1 MVDRIDAGEYA
12 FKLIEKNSMRIPT
25 ATYRVQFNRAFKFS
39 DAKAIVTYL
48 DDLAISDCYAS
59 PILKTPADSDNGYD
73 VCDHSQLNP
82 ALGSEDEFEAF
93 TSALSKRGLGLILD
107 IVPNHMGIGEACNT
121 WWMDVLENGPS
132 SSYASYFD
140 IDWHPVNPQLENKV
154 LLPILEDQYGNVLE
168 EGKLGLAYEDGA
180 FFIHYYDAKL
190 PVGPRTYS
198 SILGHRLDQLAETLG
213 KDNESLQELQSILT
227 AISYLPSGTE
237 LEPEKL
243 EERKREKEIIKRR
256 IATLLQADLQVRSAI
271 DTALREFNGKVGEPQ
286 SFDLL
291 DRLIEAQP
299 YRLAFWRVAG
309 EEINYRRFFDIDK
322 LAAIRVE
329 LPEVFQATHQLI
341 FRFLA
346 EGKATGL
353 RVDHPDGLW
362 DPAAYFRQLQ
372 QSYGRQRVQPLC
384 DTSLDSNPMPAAQ
397 WPLYVV
403 AEKILA
409 KGESLPEDWAVHG
422 TTGYDFLNQVNGI
435 FVERANREAIDKIYR
450 DFVGKETNFPNLINS
465 TKKMTMLISLASEI
479 NSLGHQLDRIS
490 ERNRHYRDF
499 TLNSLT
505 FAIREVIA
513 CLSVYRTYNDAS
525 TGRVAERDQKYIAA
539 AVEEAKKRNPRTA
552 RALFDFI
559 QETLLLSNLQHFHIV
574 DRRQV
579 IDFVME
585 LQQLTGPVMAKA
597 VEDTAF
603 YVYNRLT
610 SLNEVGGDPE
620 QFGLPLESFH
630 RQNVTR
636 QRHWP
641 HSMLTT
647 STHDTKRSE
656 DVRARINVL
665 SEIPTEWNRALTRWS
680 RLNADKKSA
689 VDGEPAPDCN
699 DEYLLYQ
706 TLVGA
711 WPAESC
717 TAEEFADFRERIGAY
732 MQKAIKEA
740 KVHTSWV
747 NPNEAYDHAVSK
759 FVKEVLVANPE
770 NNFSSDFVQF
780 HRRVAYP
787 GMLNSLAQT
796 ILKIASPGVPDFYQG
811 TELWD
816 FSLVDPDNRRPVD
829 FSERIKLLEDLKQ
842 REKANRSSL
851 ILDLLTRW
859 VDGKIKLYVTYKG
872 LSFRRSHRS
881 LFEEGNYIP
890 IHAFGETREHI
901 CSFARQKDQ
910 AWALVA
916 VPRLVTKLLRGERP
930 PLGEETWG
938 ASALEVPED
947 APESWLN
954 ILTGERLKV
963 IRSDQRKLL
972 PLASALQSFP
982 LALLAPSE

>member
-1 MVDRIDAGEYA
+1 
-12 FKLIEKNSMRIPT
+12 MRIPT
-25 ATYRVQFNRAFKFS
+25 ATYRVQFNRSFKFS
-39 DAKAIVTYL
+39 DAKAIVPYL
-48 DDLAISDCYAS
+48 DDLGISDCYAS
-59 PILKTPADSDNGYD
+59 PVLKIPADSDNGYD

-82 ALGSEDEFEAF
+82 VLGSEDEFETF
-93 TSALSKRGLGLILD
+93 TSILSEHGLGLILD
-107 IVPNHMGIGEACNT
+107 IVPNHMGIGAACNA

-168 EGKLGLAYEDGA
+168 EGKLRLAYEDGA
-180 FFIHYYDAKL
+180 FFIHYYDTKL

-198 SILGHRLDQLAETLG
+198 SILGHRLDELAETLG

-227 AISYLPSGTE
+227 AISYLPLGTE
-237 LEPEKL
+237 ADPEKL

-256 IATLLQADLQVRSAI
+256 IASLLQGSAQVRGAI
-271 DTALREFNGKVGEPQ
+271 DTALREFNGTVGDPQ

-291 DRLIEAQP
+291 DRLIEVQP

-309 EEINYRRFFDIDK
+309 EEINYRRFFDIDE

-341 FRFLA
+341 LRFLA

-372 QSYGRQRVQPLC
+372 QSYASQRTRAIHDATL
-384 DTSLDSNPMPAAQ
+384 NPNRTQAPP
-397 WPLYVV
+397 WPLYVA
-403 AEKILA
+403 AEKILS
-409 KGESLPEDWAVHG
+409 KGESLPEDWAVYG
-422 TTGYDFLNQVNGI
+422 TTGYDFLNNVNGI
-435 FVERANREAIDKIYR
+435 FVEPANRDAVDKIYR
-450 DFVGKETNFPNLINS
+450 DFIGRKIDFLNLINS
-465 TKKMTMLISLASEI
+465 TKKMIMLISLASEI
-479 NSLGHQLDRIS
+479 NSLSHQLDRIS

-513 CLSVYRTYNDAS
+513 CLSVYRTYNNAT
-525 TGRVAERDQKYIAA
+525 TGAVSERDQKYIAA

-559 QETLLLSNLQHFHIV
+559 QDTLLLRNLNHFRAE

-603 YVYNRLT
+603 YAYNRLI

-620 QFGLPLESFH
+620 QFGLSLEAFH
-630 RQNVTR
+630 RQNADR

-665 SEIPTEWNRALTRWS
+665 SEIPPEWGTALERWS
-680 RLNADKKSA
+680 RINADKKSG
-689 VDGEPAPDCN
+689 VDGELAPDRN
-699 DEYLLYQ
+699 DEYLFYQ
-706 TLVGA
+706 TLIGA

-717 TAEEFADFRERIGAY
+717 TAKEFADFRERMAAY
-732 MQKAIKEA
+732 VQKAIKEA

-759 FVKEVLVANPE
+759 FVKEVLVADPKNS
-770 NNFSSDFVQF
+770 FLSDFMCF
-780 HRRVAYP
+780 HRRVAYA
-787 GMLNSLAQT
+787 GMLNSVAQT
-796 ILKIASPGVPDFYQG
+796 LLKIASPGAPDFYQG

-829 FSERIKLLEDLKQ
+829 FGKRMKLLEELKR
-842 REKANRSSL
+842 REKEDRPSL
-851 ILDLLTRW
+851 IQNLLTQW

-872 LSFRRSHRS
+872 LGFRRSHRS
-881 LFEEGNYIP
+881 LFEAGNYIP
-890 IHAFGETREHI
+890 IDAFDGTRDHI
-901 CSFARQKDQ
+901 CAFVRRKGK

-916 VPRLVTKLLRGERP
+916 VPRLITKLLRGERP

-938 ASALEVPED
+938 SSALVLPED
-947 APESWLN
+947 APECWLN
-954 ILTGERLKV
+954 ILTGEELKV
-963 IRSDQRKLL
+963 IPSEQRKLL
-972 PLASALQSFP
+972 PLASVLQSFP
-982 LALLAPSE
+982 LALLTPSKSETSDP

>member
-1 MVDRIDAGEYA
+1 
-12 FKLIEKNSMRIPT
+12 MRIPM

-39 DAKAIVTYL
+39 DAKAIVAYL
-48 DDLAISDCYAS
+48 QDLGISDCYAS
-59 PILKTPADSDNGYD
+59 PVLKTPADSDNGYD

-82 ALGSEDEFEAF
+82 VLGGEDDFEAF
-93 TSALSKRGLGLILD
+93 TSALSKHGLGLILD
-107 IVPNHMGIGEACNT
+107 IVPNHMGIGEACNA

-168 EGKLGLAYEDGA
+168 EGKLRLAYEDGA
-180 FFIHYYDAKL
+180 LFIHYYETKL

-198 SILGHRLDQLAETLG
+198 SILGHRLDQLTETLG

-227 AISYLPSGTE
+227 AISYLPPGTE
-237 LEPEKL
+237 VDPEKL

-256 IATLLQADLQVRSAI
+256 IASLLQTDPQVRGAI
-271 DTALREFNGKVGEPQ
+271 DTALREFNGTVGESQ

-329 LPEVFQATHQLI
+329 LPEVFQAIHQLI

-362 DPAAYFRQLQ
+362 EPAAYFRQLQ
-372 QSYGRQRVQPLC
+372 QSYATQKIPPLH
-384 DTSLDSNPMPAAQ
+384 DTLANSNRTSAPL

-403 AEKILA
+403 AEKILS
-409 KGESLPEDWAVHG
+409 KGESLPEDWAVYG

-435 FVERANREAIDKIYR
+435 FIEHANREAVDKIYR
-450 DFVGKETNFPNLINS
+450 DFIGKEINFRNLINS

-479 NSLGHQLDRIS
+479 NSLSHQLDRIS

-505 FAIREVIA
+505 FAIREVVA

-525 TGRVAERDQKYIAA
+525 TGTVAERDQKYIEA
-539 AVEEAKKRNPRTA
+539 AVEEAKRRNPRTA
-552 RALFDFI
+552 RALFDFVK
-559 QETLLLSNLQHFHIV
+559 ETMLLRNLEHFRV
-574 DRRQV
+574 EDRRQV
-579 IDFVME
+579 IDFVMK

-620 QFGLPLESFH
+620 QFGLPLGSFH
-630 RQNVTR
+630 RQNLTR
-636 QRHWP
+636 QRDWP

-665 SEIPTEWNRALTRWS
+665 SEIPVEWEAAVRRWS
-680 RLNADKKSA
+680 MLNANKKSE
-689 VDGEPAPDCN
+689 VDAELAPDCN
-699 DEYLLYQ
+699 DEYLFYQ

-711 WPAESC
+711 CPAESY
-717 TAEEFADFRERIGAY
+717 TPEEFADFRERIGAY
-732 MQKAIKEA
+732 MEKAIKEA

-759 FVKEVLVANPE
+759 FVKEVLVADPE
-770 NNFSSDFVQF
+770 NSFLSDFMQF
-780 HRRVAYP
+780 HQRVAYP
-787 GMLNSLAQT
+787 GMLNSLSQT
-796 ILKIASPGVPDFYQG
+796 ILKITSPGVPDFYQG

-829 FSERIKLLEDLKQ
+829 FSKRIEFLEELKQ
-842 REKANRSSL
+842 REKENRSAL
-851 ILDLLTRW
+851 IQDLLAHW

-890 IHAFGETREHI
+890 IEAFGGTRDHI
-901 CSFARQKDQ
+901 CAFARQKGQ
-910 AWALVA
+910 AWALMA
-916 VPRLVTKLLRGERP
+916 VPRLITKLLRGERP

-938 ASALEVPED
+938 SSALVLPED
-947 APESWLN
+947 IPESWLN
-954 ILTGERLKV
+954 ILTGEELKV
-963 IRSDQRKLL
+963 IVSGQRKLL
-972 PLASALQSFP
+972 PLASVLQSFP
-982 LALLAPSE
+982 LALLTPSKSETSAVR

>member
-1 MVDRIDAGEYA
+1 
-12 FKLIEKNSMRIPT
+12 MRIPT
-25 ATYRVQFNRAFKFS
+25 ATYRVQFNRAFKFC
-39 DAKAIVTYL
+39 DAKAIVAYL
-48 DDLAISDCYAS
+48 HDLGISDCYAS
-59 PILKTPADSDNGYD
+59 PVLKTPADSDNGYD

-82 ALGSEDEFEAF
+82 VLGSEDDFEAF
-93 TSALSKRGLGLILD
+93 TSALSKHGLGLILD
-107 IVPNHMGIGEACNT
+107 IVPNHMGIGEACNV

-168 EGKLGLAYEDGA
+168 EGKLRLAYEDGA
-180 FFIHYYDAKL
+180 FFIHYYDSKL
-190 PVGPRTYS
+190 PLGPRTYS
-198 SILGHRLDQLAETLG
+198 SILGHRLDQLTETLG
-213 KDNESLQELQSILT
+213 KDHESLQELQSILT
-227 AISYLPSGTE
+227 AISYLPPGTE
-237 LEPEKL
+237 VDPEKL

-256 IATLLQADLQVRSAI
+256 IASLLQADPQVRGAI
-271 DTALREFNGKVGEPQ
+271 DMALREFNGTVGEPQ

-372 QSYGRQRVQPLC
+372 QSYTTQRIPPLH
-384 DTSLDSNPMPAAQ
+384 DTLANSNRTPTPP
-397 WPLYVV
+397 WPLYVI
-403 AEKILA
+403 AEKILS
-409 KGESLPEDWAVHG
+409 KGESLPEDWAVYG

-435 FVERANREAIDKIYR
+435 FVAHANREAVDKIYR
-450 DFVGKETNFPNLINS
+450 DFIGKETNFRNLINS

-479 NSLGHQLDRIS
+479 NSLSHQLDRIS

-505 FAIREVIA
+505 FAIREVVA

-525 TGRVAERDQKYIAA
+525 TGTVAERDQKYIKA
-539 AVEEAKKRNPRTA
+539 AVEEAKRRNPRTA

-559 QETLLLSNLQHFHIV
+559 QETLLLSNLQHFHV
-574 DRRQV
+574 EDRRQV

-630 RQNVTR
+630 RQNVNR
-636 QRHWP
+636 QRDWP
-641 HSMLTT
+641 HSIIAT

-665 SEIPTEWNRALTRWS
+665 SEIPTEWDTALTRWS

-689 VDGEPAPDCN
+689 VDAELAPDRN
-699 DEYLLYQ
+699 DEYLFYQ

-711 WPAESC
+711 YPVESC
-717 TAEEFADFRERIGAY
+717 TSEEFADFRERIGAY
-732 MQKAIKEA
+732 MEKAIKEA

-747 NPNEAYDHAVSK
+747 NPNEAYDHAVIK
-759 FVKEVLVANPE
+759 FVKDVLVADPE
-770 NNFSSDFVQF
+770 NSFLSDFKQF

-787 GMLNSLAQT
+787 GMLSSLSQT
-796 ILKIASPGVPDFYQG
+796 LLKIASPGVPDFYQG

-816 FSLVDPDNRRPVD
+816 HSLVDPDNRRPVD
-829 FSERIKLLEDLKQ
+829 FSKRIKLLEELKQ
-842 REKANRSSL
+842 REKENRPAF
-851 ILDLLTRW
+851 IQDLLSRW

-872 LSFRRSHRS
+872 LSFRRSQRS
-881 LFEEGNYIP
+881 LFEGGNYLP
-890 IHAFGETREHI
+890 IDVSDGVREHV
-901 CSFARQKDQ
+901 CAFVRQKGK
-910 AWALVA
+910 AWTLVA
-916 VPRLVTKLLRGERP
+916 VPRLITQLLKPERP

-938 ASALEVPED
+938 SSGLVLPED
-947 APESWLN
+947 APECWLN
-954 ILTGERLKV
+954 IFTAEELKV
-963 IRSDQRKLL
+963 IPSEGRRLL
-972 PLASALQSFP
+972 RLASTFQSFP
-982 LALLAPSE
+982 LALLTPLKSETSDLR

>member
-1 MVDRIDAGEYA
+1 
-12 FKLIEKNSMRIPT
+12 MRIPT
-25 ATYRVQFNRAFKFS
+25 ATYRLQFNRAFKFC
-39 DAKAIVTYL
+39 DAKTIVRYL
-48 DDLAISDCYAS
+48 HDLGISDCYAS
-59 PILKTPADSDNGYD
+59 PVFKTPADSDNGYD

-82 ALGSEDEFEAF
+82 VLGSEDDFEGF
-93 TSALSKRGLGLILD
+93 TSTLGKHGLGLILD
-107 IVPNHMGIGEACNT
+107 IVPNHMGIGEACNA

-168 EGKLGLAYEDGA
+168 EGKLRLAYEDGA
-180 FFIHYYDAKL
+180 FFIYYYETKL

-198 SILGHRLDQLAETLG
+198 SILGHRLDQLTETLG

-227 AISYLPSGTE
+227 AISYLPLGTE
-237 LEPEKL
+237 GDPEKL

-256 IATLLQADLQVRSAI
+256 IAALLQVGPQVRDAI
-271 DTALREFNGKVGEPQ
+271 DMTLREFNGTVGEPQ
-286 SFDLL
+286 TFDLL

-329 LPEVFQATHQLI
+329 LPEVFDATHKLV

-346 EGKATGL
+346 EGKVTGL

-372 QSYGRQRVQPLC
+372 KVYAMQRSQPVHETALN
-384 DTSLDSNPMPAAQ
+384 SNSTPARP

-403 AEKILA
+403 AEKILS
-409 KGESLPEDWAVHG
+409 KGESLPEDWAVYG
-422 TTGYDFLNQVNGI
+422 TTGYDFLNQVNGLLI
-435 FVERANREAIDKIYR
+435 EHGNREAVDKIYR
-450 DFVGKETNFPNLINS
+450 DFIGREINFRNLINS
-465 TKKMTMLISLASEI
+465 TKKMTMLVSLASEI
-479 NSLGHQLDRIS
+479 NSLSHQLDRIS

-505 FAIREVIA
+505 FAIREVVA

-525 TGRVAERDQKYIAA
+525 TGMVAERDQKYIVA
-539 AVEEAKKRNPRTA
+539 AVEEAKRRNPRTA
-552 RALFDFI
+552 RSLFDFI
-559 QETLLLSNLQHFHIV
+559 QETLLLRNLQHFRV
-574 DRRQV
+574 EDRPQV

-610 SLNEVGGDPE
+610 SLNEVGSDPE
-620 QFGLPLESFH
+620 QFGLPLGSFH
-630 RQNVTR
+630 QQNVNR

-641 HSMLTT
+641 HSMLAT

-665 SEIPTEWNRALTRWS
+665 SEIPAEWDAAVARWS
-680 RLNADKKSA
+680 ELNADKKSG
-689 VDGEPAPDCN
+689 VDGEPAPDRN

-706 TLVGA
+706 TLIGA
-711 WPAESC
+711 WPGESL
-717 TAEEFADFRERIGAY
+717 TAEEFVDFRERMDAY
-732 MQKAIKEA
+732 MLKAIREA

-747 NPNEAYDHAVSK
+747 NPNEAYNQAVSK
-759 FVKEVLVANPE
+759 FVKEILVASPE
-770 NNFSSDFVQF
+770 NRFLSDFIQF

-787 GMLNSLAQT
+787 GMLNSLSQT

-829 FSERIKLLEDLKQ
+829 FNKRIRLLEELKQ
-842 REKANRSSL
+842 REQESRPAL
-851 ILDLLTRW
+851 IDDLLTSW
-859 VDGKIKLYVTYKG
+859 GDGKIKLYVTYKG
-872 LSFRRSHRS
+872 LGLRRSQRS
-881 LFEEGNYIP
+881 LFDEGDYIP
-890 IHAFGETREHI
+890 IDLDGTDHI
-901 CSFARQKDQ
+901 CAFARQKGR
-910 AWALVA
+910 ALALVA
-916 VPRLVTKLLRGERP
+916 VPRLITKLLRGERP
-930 PLGEETWG
+930 PLGEATWG
-938 ASALEVPED
+938 ASALVLPED
-947 APESWLN
+947 APDSWLN
-954 ILTGERLKV
+954 IFTGEELKV
-963 IRSDQRKLL
+963 IFAEQRKLM
-972 PLASALQSFP
+972 PLASALQTFP
-982 LALLAPSE
+982 LALLTPLNFRNAG

>member
-1 MVDRIDAGEYA
+1 
-12 FKLIEKNSMRIPT
+12 MRIPR

-39 DAKAIVTYL
+39 DAKAIVAYL
-48 DDLAISDCYAS
+48 QELGISDCYAS
-59 PILKTPADSDNGYD
+59 PVLKTPADSDNGYD

-82 ALGSEDEFEAF
+82 MLGIEDDFEAF
-93 TSALSKRGLGLILD
+93 TSALSKHGLGLILD
-107 IVPNHMGIGEACNT
+107 IVPNHMGIGEACNA

-168 EGKLGLAYEDGA
+168 EGKLRLAYEDGA
-180 FFIHYYDAKL
+180 FFIHYYDTKL

-198 SILGHRLDQLAETLG
+198 SILGHRLDQLTETLG
-213 KDNESLQELQSILT
+213 KENEWLQELQSILT
-227 AISYLPSGTE
+227 AISYLPPGTE
-237 LEPEKL
+237 VDPEKL
-243 EERKREKEIIKRR
+243 EELKREKEIIKRR
-256 IATLLQADLQVRSAI
+256 IASLLQADPRVRDAI
-271 DTALREFNGKVGEPQ
+271 DMALREFNGTVGEPQ

-291 DRLIEAQP
+291 DGLIEAQP

-372 QSYGRQRVQPLC
+372 QSYTTQRIKPLP
-384 DTSLDSNPMPAAQ
+384 DISPNSNRTSALQ

-403 AEKILA
+403 AEKILS
-409 KGESLPEDWAVHG
+409 KGESLPEDWAVYG

-435 FVERANREAIDKIYR
+435 FVDLANREAISKIYR
-450 DFVGKETNFPNLINS
+450 DFIGKETNFRNLINS

-479 NSLGHQLDRIS
+479 NSLSYQLDRIS

-525 TGRVAERDQKYIAA
+525 TGMVAERDEKYIKA
-539 AVEEAKKRNPRTA
+539 AVEEAKRRNPRTA

-559 QETLLLSNLQHFHIV
+559 QETLLLRNLPHFRV
-574 DRRQV
+574 EDRRQV

-585 LQQLTGPVMAKA
+585 LQQLSGPVMAKA

-620 QFGLPLESFH
+620 QFGLTVESFH
-630 RQNVTR
+630 RQNVNR
-636 QRHWP
+636 QRDWP

-656 DVRARINVL
+656 DVRVRINVL
-665 SEIPTEWNRALTRWS
+665 SEIPVEWDEAVRRWS
-680 RLNADKKSA
+680 GLNAEKKSE
-689 VDGEPAPDCN
+689 VDAELAPDCN
-699 DEYLLYQ
+699 DEYLFYQ
-706 TLVGA
+706 TLVGT

-717 TAEEFADFRERIGAY
+717 TPEEFADFRERMGAY

-759 FVKEVLVANPE
+759 FVKEVLVADPE
-770 NNFSSDFVQF
+770 NRFLSDFMQF

-787 GMLNSLAQT
+787 GMLNSLAQAL
-796 ILKIASPGVPDFYQG
+796 LKIASPGVPDFYQG
-811 TELWD
+811 TEFWD

-829 FSERIKLLEDLKQ
+829 FGKRIKLLEELKQ
-842 REKANRSSL
+842 REKENRPAL
-851 ILDLLTRW
+851 IQELLSRW
-859 VDGKIKLYVTYKG
+859 VDGKIKLYTTHKG
-872 LSFRRSHRS
+872 LSFRRSHKS

-890 IHAFGETREHI
+890 IDAFGGAKDHV
-901 CSFARQKDQ
+901 CAFARRTGQ
-910 AWALVA
+910 AWVLVVA
-916 VPRLVTKLLRGERP
+916 PRLITKLLRGEKP
-930 PLGEETWG
+930 PLGQETWG
-938 ASALEVPED
+938 SSALVLPED
-947 APESWLN
+947 TPQSWLN
-954 ILTGERLKV
+954 IFTGEELKV
-963 IRSDQRKLL
+963 TLSEQRKLL

-982 LALLAPSE
+982 LALLTPSKSETSAVR

>member
-1 MVDRIDAGEYA
+1 
-12 FKLIEKNSMRIPT
+12 MRIPT
-25 ATYRVQFNRAFKFS
+25 ATYRVQFNRSFKFS
-39 DAKAIVTYL
+39 DAKAIVPYL
-48 DDLAISDCYAS
+48 DDLGISDCYAS
-59 PILKTPADSDNGYD
+59 PVLKIPADSDNGYD

-82 ALGSEDEFEAF
+82 VLGSEDEFETF
-93 TSALSKRGLGLILD
+93 TSILSEHGLGLILD
-107 IVPNHMGIGEACNT
+107 IVPNHMGIGAACNA

-168 EGKLGLAYEDGA
+168 EGKLRLAYEDGA
-180 FFIHYYDAKL
+180 FFIHYYDTKL

-198 SILGHRLDQLAETLG
+198 SILGHRLDELAETLG

-227 AISYLPSGTE
+227 AISYLPLGTE
-237 LEPEKL
+237 ADPEKL

-256 IATLLQADLQVRSAI
+256 IASLLQGSAQVRGAI
-271 DTALREFNGKVGEPQ
+271 DTALREFNGTVGDPQ

-291 DRLIEAQP
+291 DRLIEVQP

-309 EEINYRRFFDIDK
+309 EEINYRRFFDIDE

-341 FRFLA
+341 LRFLA

-372 QSYGRQRVQPLC
+372 QSYASQRTRAIHDATL
-384 DTSLDSNPMPAAQ
+384 NPNRTQAPP
-397 WPLYVV
+397 WPLYVA
-403 AEKILA
+403 AEKILS
-409 KGESLPEDWAVHG
+409 KGESLPEDWAVYG
-422 TTGYDFLNQVNGI
+422 TTGYDFLNNVNGI
-435 FVERANREAIDKIYR
+435 FVEPANRDAVDKIYR
-450 DFVGKETNFPNLINS
+450 DFIGRKIDFLNLINS
-465 TKKMTMLISLASEI
+465 TKKMIMLISLASEI
-479 NSLGHQLDRIS
+479 NSLSHQLDRIS

-513 CLSVYRTYNDAS
+513 CLSVYRTYNNAT
-525 TGRVAERDQKYIAA
+525 TGAVSERDQKYIAA

-559 QETLLLSNLQHFHIV
+559 QDTLLLRNLNHFRAE

-603 YVYNRLT
+603 YAYNRLI

-620 QFGLPLESFH
+620 QFGLSLEAFH
-630 RQNVTR
+630 RQNADR

-665 SEIPTEWNRALTRWS
+665 SEIPPEWGTALERWS
-680 RLNADKKSA
+680 RINADKKSG
-689 VDGEPAPDCN
+689 VDGELAPDRN
-699 DEYLLYQ
+699 DEYLFYQ
-706 TLVGA
+706 TLIGA

-717 TAEEFADFRERIGAY
+717 SAKEFADFRERMAAY
-732 MQKAIKEA
+732 VQKAIKEA

-759 FVKEVLVANPE
+759 FVKEVLVADPKNS
-770 NNFSSDFVQF
+770 FLSDFMYF
-780 HRRVAYP
+780 HRRVAYA

-796 ILKIASPGVPDFYQG
+796 LLKIASPGAPDFYQG

-829 FSERIKLLEDLKQ
+829 FGKRMKLLEELKR
-842 REKANRSSL
+842 REKEDRPSL
-851 ILDLLTRW
+851 IQNLLTQW
-859 VDGKIKLYVTYKG
+859 VDGKLKLYVTYKG
-872 LSFRRSHRS
+872 LGFRRSHRS
-881 LFEEGNYIP
+881 LFEAGNYIP
-890 IHAFGETREHI
+890 IDAFDGTKDHI
-901 CSFARQKDQ
+901 CAFVRRKGK

-916 VPRLVTKLLRGERP
+916 VPRLITKLLRGERP

-938 ASALEVPED
+938 SSALVLPED
-947 APESWLN
+947 APECWLN
-954 ILTGERLKV
+954 ILTGEELKV
-963 IRSDQRKLL
+963 IPSEQRKLL
-972 PLASALQSFP
+972 PLASVLQSFP
-982 LALLAPSE
+982 LALLTPSKSETSDPSK

>member
-1 MVDRIDAGEYA
+1 
-12 FKLIEKNSMRIPT
+12 MRIPT
-25 ATYRVQFNRAFKFS
+25 ATYRVQFNRAFKFC
-39 DAKAIVTYL
+39 DAKAIVAYL
-48 DDLAISDCYAS
+48 DNLGISDCYAS
-59 PILKTPADSDNGYD
+59 PVLKTPADSDNGYD

-82 ALGSEDEFEAF
+82 VLGNEDEFEAF
-93 TSALSKRGLGLILD
+93 TSALNKHGLGLILD
-107 IVPNHMGIGEACNT
+107 IVPNHMGIGEACNA
-121 WWMDVLENGPS
+121 WWMDVLENGPG
-132 SSYASYFD
+132 SSYAYYFD

-180 FFIHYYDAKL
+180 FFIHYYDTKL

-237 LEPEKL
+237 LDPEKL

-256 IATLLQADLQVRSAI
+256 IATLLQADPEVRSTI

-291 DRLIEAQP
+291 DRLIETQP

-362 DPAAYFRQLQ
+362 DPGAYFRQLQ
-372 QSYGRQRVQPLC
+372 QSYAKQKIQPTH
-384 DTSLDSNPMPAAQ
+384 DTSLSSSPVSAPM

-409 KGESLPEDWAVHG
+409 KGESLPEDWAVYG

-435 FVERANREAIDKIYR
+435 FVERANREAVDKIYR
-450 DFVGKETNFPNLINS
+450 DFVGKETNFRNLINS

-479 NSLGHQLDRIS
+479 NSLSHELDRIS

-525 TGRVAERDQKYIAA
+525 TGTVAERDQKYIEA

-559 QETLLLSNLQHFHIV
+559 QETLLLKNLQHFRV
-574 DRRQV
+574 EDRRQV

-620 QFGLPLESFH
+620 QFGLALESFH

-636 QRHWP
+636 QQHWP

-665 SEIPTEWNRALTRWS
+665 SEIPAEWDSALTRWS
-680 RLNADKKSA
+680 RLNADKKSP
-689 VDGEPAPDCN
+689 VNGELAPDCN
-699 DEYLLYQ
+699 DEYLFYQ

-711 WPAESC
+711 CPAESC
-717 TAEEFADFRERIGAY
+717 TTEAFADFRKRISAY
-732 MQKAIKEA
+732 MEKAIKEA
-740 KVHTSWV
+740 KVHTSWI

-759 FVKEVLVANPE
+759 FVKEVLVADPANR
-770 NNFSSDFVQF
+770 FLSDLMQF
-780 HRRVAYP
+780 HRRVAYA
-787 GMLNSLAQT
+787 GMLNSLSQT
-796 ILKIASPGVPDFYQG
+796 MLKIASPGVPDFYQG

-829 FSERIKLLEDLKQ
+829 FSKRIKLFEELKQ
-842 REKANRSSL
+842 GERENRSAL
-851 ILDLLTRW
+851 LQNLLTHW

-872 LSFRRSHRS
+872 LSFRLSRRS
-881 LFEEGNYIP
+881 LFEAGNYLP
-890 IHAFGETREHI
+890 IEVFGGTGDHI
-901 CSFARQKDQ
+901 CAFARQKDND
-910 AWALVA
+910 WALLA
-916 VPRLVTKLLRGERP
+916 VPRLITKLLKGERP
-930 PLGEETWG
+930 PLAEETWG
-938 ASALEVPED
+938 SSALVMPD
-947 APESWLN
+947 GAPESWLN
-954 ILTGERLKV
+954 ILTGERLKLML
-963 IRSDQRKLL
+963 SEQRRLL

-982 LALLAPSE
+982 LALLTPL

>member
-1 MVDRIDAGEYA
+1 
-12 FKLIEKNSMRIPT
+12 MRIPT
-25 ATYRVQFNRAFKFS
+25 ATYRVQFNRSFKFS
-39 DAKAIVTYL
+39 DAKAIVPYL
-48 DDLAISDCYAS
+48 HDLGISDCYAS
-59 PILKTPADSDNGYD
+59 PVLKIPADSDNGYD

-82 ALGSEDEFEAF
+82 VLGSEDEFETF
-93 TSALSKRGLGLILD
+93 TSILSEHGLGLILD
-107 IVPNHMGIGEACNT
+107 IVPNHMGIGAACNA

-168 EGKLGLAYEDGA
+168 EGKLRLAYEDGA
-180 FFIHYYDAKL
+180 FFIHYYDTKL

-198 SILGHRLDQLAETLG
+198 SILGHRLDELAETLG

-227 AISYLPSGTE
+227 AISYLPLGTE
-237 LEPEKL
+237 ADPEKL

-256 IATLLQADLQVRSAI
+256 IASLLQGSAQVRGAI
-271 DTALREFNGKVGEPQ
+271 DTALREFNGTVGDPQ

-291 DRLIEAQP
+291 DRLIEVQP

-309 EEINYRRFFDIDK
+309 EEINYRRFFDIDE

-341 FRFLA
+341 LRFLA

-372 QSYGRQRVQPLC
+372 QSYASQRTRAIHDATL
-384 DTSLDSNPMPAAQ
+384 NPNRTQAPP
-397 WPLYVV
+397 WPLYVA
-403 AEKILA
+403 AEKILS
-409 KGESLPEDWAVHG
+409 KGESLPEDWAVYG
-422 TTGYDFLNQVNGI
+422 TTGYDFLNNVNGI
-435 FVERANREAIDKIYR
+435 FVEPANRDAVDKIYR
-450 DFVGKETNFPNLINS
+450 DFIGRKIDFLNLINS
-465 TKKMTMLISLASEI
+465 TKKMIMLISLASEI
-479 NSLGHQLDRIS
+479 NSLSHQLDRIS

-513 CLSVYRTYNDAS
+513 CLSVYRTYNNAT
-525 TGRVAERDQKYIAA
+525 TGAVSERDQKYIAA

-559 QETLLLSNLQHFHIV
+559 QDTLLLRNLNHFRAE

-603 YVYNRLT
+603 YAYNRLI

-620 QFGLPLESFH
+620 QFGLSLEAFH
-630 RQNVTR
+630 RQNADR

-665 SEIPTEWNRALTRWS
+665 SEIPPEWGTALERWS
-680 RLNADKKSA
+680 RINADKKSG
-689 VDGEPAPDCN
+689 VDGELAPDRN
-699 DEYLLYQ
+699 DEYLFYQ
-706 TLVGA
+706 TLIGA

-717 TAEEFADFRERIGAY
+717 TAKEFADFRERMAAY
-732 MQKAIKEA
+732 VQKAIKEA

-759 FVKEVLVANPE
+759 FVKEVLVADPKNS
-770 NNFSSDFVQF
+770 FLSDFMYF
-780 HRRVAYP
+780 HRRVAYA

-796 ILKIASPGVPDFYQG
+796 LLKIASPGAPDFYQG

-829 FSERIKLLEDLKQ
+829 FGKRMKLLEELKQ
-842 REKANRSSL
+842 REKEDRPSL
-851 ILDLLTRW
+851 IQDLLTRW
-859 VDGKIKLYVTYKG
+859 VDGKMKLYVTYKG
-872 LSFRRSHRS
+872 LGFRRSHRS
-881 LFEEGNYIP
+881 LFEAGNYIP
-890 IHAFGETREHI
+890 IDAFDGTRDHI
-901 CSFARQKDQ
+901 CAFVRRKGK

-916 VPRLVTKLLRGERP
+916 VPRLITKLLRGERP

-938 ASALEVPED
+938 SSALVLPED
-947 APESWLN
+947 APECWLN
-954 ILTGERLKV
+954 ILTGEELKV
-963 IRSDQRKLL
+963 IPSEQRKLL
-972 PLASALQSFP
+972 PLASVLQSFP
-982 LALLAPSE
+982 LALLTPSKSETSDP

>member
-1 MVDRIDAGEYA
+1 
-12 FKLIEKNSMRIPT
+12 MRIPT
-25 ATYRVQFNRAFKFS
+25 ATYRLQFNRAFKFC
-39 DAKAIVTYL
+39 DAKATVSYL
-48 DDLAISDCYAS
+48 HDLGISDCYAS
-59 PILKTPADSDNGYD
+59 PVLKTPPDSDNGYD

-82 ALGSEDEFEAF
+82 VLGSEDDFEAF
-93 TSALSKRGLGLILD
+93 TSTLGKHGLGLILD
-107 IVPNHMGIGEACNT
+107 IVPNHMGIGEACNA

-168 EGKLGLAYEDGA
+168 EGKLQLAYEDGA
-180 FFIHYYDAKL
+180 FVIHYYDTKL
-190 PVGPRTYS
+190 PVGPHTYS
-198 SILGHRLDQLAETLG
+198 NILGHRLDQLAETLG

-227 AISYLPSGTE
+227 AISYLPLGTE
-237 LEPEKL
+237 VDPEKL

-256 IATLLQADLQVRSAI
+256 IAALLQAGPQVKDAI
-271 DTALREFNGKVGEPQ
+271 DMTLREFNGTVGEPQ
-286 SFDLL
+286 TFDLL

-329 LPEVFQATHQLI
+329 LPEVFEATHQLV
-341 FRFLA
+341 FRLLA
-346 EGKATGL
+346 EGKVTGL

-372 QSYGRQRVQPLC
+372 QVYARQRSQRLH
-384 DTSLDSNPMPAAQ
+384 DTSLNSNPTPARR

-403 AEKILA
+403 AEKILS
-409 KGESLPEDWAVHG
+409 KGESLPEDWAVYG
-422 TTGYDFLNQVNGI
+422 TTGYDFLNQVNGL
-435 FVERANREAIDKIYR
+435 FVGHGNREAVDKIYR
-450 DFVGKETNFPNLINS
+450 DFIGREINFRNLINS
-465 TKKMTMLISLASEI
+465 TKKMTMLVSLASEI
-479 NSLGHQLDRIS
+479 NSLSHQLDRIS

-505 FAIREVIA
+505 FAIREVVA

-525 TGRVAERDQKYIAA
+525 TGTVAERDQKYIVA
-539 AVEEAKKRNPRTA
+539 AVEEAKRRNPRTA
-552 RALFDFI
+552 RSLFDFI
-559 QETLLLSNLQHFHIV
+559 QETLLLRNLQHFRV
-574 DRRQV
+574 EDRPQV

-620 QFGLPLESFH
+620 QFGLPLGSFH
-630 RQNVTR
+630 QQNVNR

-641 HSMLTT
+641 HSMLAT

-665 SEIPTEWNRALTRWS
+665 SEIPAEWDTAVTRWS
-680 RLNADKKSA
+680 GLNADKKSG
-689 VDGEPAPDCN
+689 VDGEPAPDPN

-711 WPAESC
+711 WPAESDR
-717 TAEEFADFRERIGAY
+717 AEEFVDFRERIGAY
-732 MQKAIKEA
+732 MLKAIREA

-747 NPNEAYDHAVSK
+747 NPNEAYNQAVSK
-759 FVKEVLVANPE
+759 FVKEILVASPE
-770 NNFSSDFVQF
+770 NRFLSDFSQF

-787 GMLNSLAQT
+787 GMLNSLSQA

-829 FSERIKLLEDLKQ
+829 FDKRIKLLAELKQ
-842 REKANRSSL
+842 REQENRPAL
-851 ILDLLTRW
+851 IRDLLTCW
-859 VDGKIKLYVTYKG
+859 GDGKIKLYVTYKG
-872 LSFRRSHRS
+872 LSFRRSQSS
-881 LFEEGNYIP
+881 LFEEGDYIQ
-890 IHAFGETREHI
+890 IDADGTGDHI
-901 CSFARQKDQ
+901 CAFARQKGK

-916 VPRLVTKLLRGERP
+916 VPRLITKLLSGESP

-938 ASALEVPED
+938 SSALVLPED

-954 ILTGERLKV
+954 IFTGEELKV
-963 IRSDQRKLL
+963 ILSEQRKLL
-972 PLASALQSFP
+972 SLASALQSFP
-982 LALLAPSE
+982 LALLTPSNSATLNR

>member
-1 MVDRIDAGEYA
+1 
-12 FKLIEKNSMRIPT
+12 MRIPT
-25 ATYRVQFNRAFKFS
+25 ATYRIQFNRAFKFR
-39 DAKAIVTYL
+39 DAEAIVPYL
-48 DDLAISDCYAS
+48 HDLGISDCYAS
-59 PILKTPADSDNGYD
+59 PVLKTPADSDNGYD

-82 ALGSEDEFEAF
+82 VLGSEDDFEAF
-93 TSALSKRGLGLILD
+93 TSALSKHGLGLILD
-107 IVPNHMGIGEACNT
+107 IVPNHMGIGEACNA

-168 EGKLGLAYEDGA
+168 EGKLRLAYEDGA
-180 FFIHYYDAKL
+180 FFIHYYETKL

-198 SILGHRLDQLAETLG
+198 SILGHRLDQLTETLG

-227 AISYLPSGTE
+227 AISYLPPGTE
-237 LEPEKL
+237 VDPEKL

-256 IATLLQADLQVRSAI
+256 IASLLQADPQVRDTI
-271 DTALREFNGKVGEPQ
+271 DMVLREFNGTVGEPQ

-329 LPEVFQATHQLI
+329 LPEVFQAIHQLI

-372 QSYGRQRVQPLC
+372 QSYATQRIQPLH
-384 DTSLDSNPMPAAQ
+384 DTSLNSNRTPAPL

-403 AEKILA
+403 AEKILSR
-409 KGESLPEDWAVHG
+409 GESLPEDWAVSG

-435 FVERANREAIDKIYR
+435 FVEHANREAVDKIYR
-450 DFVGKETNFPNLINS
+450 DFIGKETNFRNLINS
-465 TKKMTMLISLASEI
+465 TKKMIMLVSLASEI

-525 TGRVAERDQKYIAA
+525 TGTVAERDQKYIEA
-539 AVEEAKKRNPRTA
+539 AVEEAKRRNPRTA

-559 QETLLLSNLQHFHIV
+559 KETLLLRNLQHFRV
-574 DRRQV
+574 EDRRQV

-630 RQNVTR
+630 RQNVNR

-665 SEIPTEWNRALTRWS
+665 SEIPAEWDAAVTRWS
-680 RLNADKKSA
+680 RLNADKKSG
-689 VDGEPAPDCN
+689 VDAELAPDCN
-699 DEYLLYQ
+699 DEYLFYQ

-711 WPAESC
+711 CPAESC
-717 TAEEFADFRERIGAY
+717 TSEEFADFRERIGAY
-732 MQKAIKEA
+732 MEKAIKEA

-759 FVKEVLVANPE
+759 FVKEVLVAGPE
-770 NNFSSDFVQF
+770 NRFLSDFIQF

-787 GMLNSLAQT
+787 GVLNSLSQT
-796 ILKIASPGVPDFYQG
+796 LLKIASPGVPDFYQG

-829 FSERIKLLEDLKQ
+829 FGKRIKLLEELKQ
-842 REKANRSSL
+842 REKENRPSL
-851 ILDLLTRW
+851 IQDLLTRW
-859 VDGKIKLYVTYKG
+859 VDGKLKLYVTYKG

-890 IHAFGETREHI
+890 IDALGGAKDHI
-901 CSFARQKDQ
+901 CAFARQTGN

-916 VPRLVTKLLRGERP
+916 VPRLITKLVTEERP

-938 ASALEVPED
+938 SSALVLPED
-947 APESWLN
+947 APDCWLN
-954 ILTGERLKV
+954 ILTGEELKV
-963 IRSDQRKLL
+963 ILSEQRKLL
-972 PLASALQSFP
+972 PLASVFQSFP
-982 LALLAPSE
+982 LALLTPSQSETAGLR

>member
-1 MVDRIDAGEYA
+1 
-12 FKLIEKNSMRIPT
+12 MRIPT

-39 DAKAIVTYL
+39 DAKAIVDYL
-48 DDLAISDCYAS
+48 DDLGISDCYAS
-59 PILKTPADSDNGYD
+59 PVLKTPAASDNGYD

-93 TSALSKRGLGLILD
+93 TSALSKHGLGLILD
-107 IVPNHMGIGEACNT
+107 IVPNHMGIGEACNA

-140 IDWHPVNPQLENKV
+140 IDWRPVNPQLENKV

-168 EGKLGLAYEDGA
+168 EGKLRLAHEDGA
-180 FFIHYYDAKL
+180 FFINYYDAKL

-198 SILGHRLDQLAETLG
+198 SILGHRLDQLAEALG
-213 KDNESLQELQSILT
+213 KDNESLQELQSIIT

-237 LEPEKL
+237 LDPEKL

-372 QSYGRQRVQPLC
+372 QSYAMQRIQPLC
-384 DTSLDSNPMPAAQ
+384 DTPLRSNPTPEPP

-435 FVERANREAIDKIYR
+435 FVEHANGEAVNKIYR
-450 DFVGKETNFPNLINS
+450 DFIGKETNFPNLINS

-479 NSLGHQLDRIS
+479 NSLSHQLDRIS

-559 QETLLLSNLQHFHIV
+559 QETLLLSNLQHFHIE

-665 SEIPTEWNRALTRWS
+665 SEIPAEWDTALTRWS
-680 RLNADKKSA
+680 KLNADKKST

-699 DEYLLYQ
+699 DEYLFYQ

-747 NPNEAYDHAVSK
+747 NPNEAYDHAVSR

-770 NNFSSDFVQF
+770 NSFSSDFVQF
-780 HRRVAYP
+780 HRRVTYP
-787 GMLNSLAQT
+787 GMLNSLSQT

-829 FSERIKLLEDLKQ
+829 FSKRVKLLEDLKQ
-842 REKANRSSL
+842 REKENRSSL

-881 LFEEGNYIP
+881 LFEEGNYVP

-901 CSFARQKDQ
+901 CSFARQKGQ

-938 ASALEVPED
+938 ASALELPED

-954 ILTGERLKV
+954 ILTGEKLKV
-963 IRSDQRKLL
+963 ILSEQRKLL
-972 PLASALQSFP
+972 PLASAFQSFP
-982 LALLAPSE
+982 LALLTPSKSETADH

>member
-1 MVDRIDAGEYA
+1 
-12 FKLIEKNSMRIPT
+12 MRIPT
-25 ATYRVQFNRAFKFS
+25 ATYRLQFNRAFKFR
-39 DAKAIVTYL
+39 DAEAIVPYL
-48 DDLAISDCYAS
+48 HDLGISDCYAS
-59 PILKTPADSDNGYD
+59 PLLKTPADSDNGYD

-82 ALGSEDEFEAF
+82 VFGKEDDFEAF
-93 TSALSKRGLGLILD
+93 TSTLSKHGLGLILD
-107 IVPNHMGIGEACNT
+107 IVPNHMGIGETCNA

-168 EGKLGLAYEDGA
+168 DGKLRLAYEDGA
-180 FFIHYYDAKL
+180 FFICYHDSKL
-190 PVGPRTYS
+190 PVAPRTYS
-198 SILGHRLDQLAETLG
+198 SILGHRLEPLAETLG
-213 KDNESLQELQSILT
+213 KENESLQELQSILT
-227 AISYLPSGTE
+227 AISYLPLQTE
-237 LEPEKL
+237 VDPEKL
-243 EERKREKEIIKRR
+243 KELKREKEIIKRR
-256 IATLLQADLQVRSAI
+256 IASLLQASPQMRDTI
-271 DTALREFNGKVGEPQ
+271 DMVLREFNGTAGEPQ

-291 DRLIEAQP
+291 HGLIEVQP

-309 EEINYRRFFDIDK
+309 EEINYRRFFDVNE
-322 LAAIRVE
+322 LAAIRME
-329 LPEVFQATHQLI
+329 LPEVFEATHQLI

-372 QSYGRQRVQPLC
+372 QSYAAQRIEPLHN
-384 DTSLDSNPMPAAQ
+384 TSLNPNRTQASP

-403 AEKILA
+403 AEKILS
-409 KGESLPEDWAVHG
+409 KGESLPEDWAVYG
-422 TTGYDFLNQVNGI
+422 TTGYDFLNNLNGI
-435 FVERANREAIDKIYR
+435 FVEPANREAVDKIYR
-450 DFVGKETNFPNLINS
+450 DFIGRKIDFRNLKNS
-465 TKKMTMLISLASEI
+465 TKKMIMLISLASEI
-479 NSLGHQLDRIS
+479 NSLSHELDRIS

-513 CLSVYRTYNDAS
+513 CLSVYRTYSDAT
-525 TGRVAERDQKYIAA
+525 TGAVSERDQKYIEA

-552 RALFDFI
+552 RAIFDFI
-559 QETLLLSNLQHFHIV
+559 HDTLLLGNLQHFRAE

-603 YVYNRLT
+603 YIYNHLT

-620 QFGLPLESFH
+620 QFGLSLEAFH
-630 RQNVTR
+630 RQNAER

-656 DVRARINVL
+656 DVRSRIDVL
-665 SEIPTEWNRALTRWS
+665 SEIPAEWGTALTRWS

-699 DEYLLYQ
+699 DEYLFYQ

-711 WPAESC
+711 WPAESP

-732 MQKAIKEA
+732 MLKAVKEA

-747 NPNEAYDHAVSK
+747 NPNEAYNQAVSK
-759 FVKEVLVANPE
+759 FVKEVLVADPE
-770 NNFSSDFVQF
+770 NRFLTGFKHF
-780 HRRVAYP
+780 HRRVTYP
-787 GMLNSLAQT
+787 GMLNSLSQT
-796 ILKIASPGVPDFYQG
+796 LLKIASPGVPDFYQG

-816 FSLVDPDNRRPVD
+816 FSLVDPDNRRPVNFD
-829 FSERIKLLEDLKQ
+829 KRIKLLEELKR
-842 REKANRSSL
+842 REKEDPASL
-851 ILDLLTRW
+851 VQDLLARW
-859 VDGKIKLYVTYKG
+859 VNGKIKLYVSYKG
-872 LSFRRSHRS
+872 LTFRRSQRS
-881 LFEEGNYIP
+881 LFEEGSYIP
-890 IHAFGETREHI
+890 IDASDGTRDRI
-901 CSFARQKDQ
+901 CAFARQKGE

-916 VPRLVTKLLRGERP
+916 VPRLITKFVTEERP
-930 PLGEETWG
+930 PLGEEAWG
-938 ASALEVPED
+938 ASALVLPED
-947 APESWLN
+947 APECWVN
-954 ILTGERLKV
+954 ILTGEELKV
-963 IRSDQRKLL
+963 ILSEQTKLL
-972 PLASALQSFP
+972 RLSNVFQSFP
-982 LALLAPSE
+982 LALLTPSNSETPALR

>member
-1 MVDRIDAGEYA
+1 
-12 FKLIEKNSMRIPT
+12 MRIPT
-25 ATYRVQFNRAFKFS
+25 ATYRVQFNRSFKFS
-39 DAKAIVTYL
+39 DAKAIVPYL
-48 DDLAISDCYAS
+48 DDLGISDCYAS
-59 PILKTPADSDNGYD
+59 PVLKIPADSDNGYD

-82 ALGSEDEFEAF
+82 VLGSEDEFETF
-93 TSALSKRGLGLILD
+93 TSILSEHGLGLILD
-107 IVPNHMGIGEACNT
+107 IVPNHMGIGAACNA

-168 EGKLGLAYEDGA
+168 EGKLRLAYEDGA
-180 FFIHYYDAKL
+180 FFIHYYDTKL

-198 SILGHRLDQLAETLG
+198 SILGHRLDELAETLG

-227 AISYLPSGTE
+227 AISYLPLGTE
-237 LEPEKL
+237 ADPEKL

-256 IATLLQADLQVRSAI
+256 IASLLQGSAQVRGAI
-271 DTALREFNGKVGEPQ
+271 DTALREFNGTVGDPQ

-291 DRLIEAQP
+291 DRLIEVQP

-309 EEINYRRFFDIDK
+309 EEINYRRFFDIDE

-341 FRFLA
+341 LRFLA

-372 QSYGRQRVQPLC
+372 QNYASQRTRAIHDATL
-384 DTSLDSNPMPAAQ
+384 NPNRTQAPP
-397 WPLYVV
+397 WPLYVA
-403 AEKILA
+403 AEKILS
-409 KGESLPEDWAVHG
+409 KGESLPEDWAVYG
-422 TTGYDFLNQVNGI
+422 TTGYDFLNNVNGI
-435 FVERANREAIDKIYR
+435 FVEPANRDAVDKIYR
-450 DFVGKETNFPNLINS
+450 DFIGRKIDFLNLINS
-465 TKKMTMLISLASEI
+465 TKKMIMLISLASEI
-479 NSLGHQLDRIS
+479 NSLSHQLDRIS

-513 CLSVYRTYNDAS
+513 CLSVYRTYNNAT
-525 TGRVAERDQKYIAA
+525 TGAVSERDQKYIAA

-559 QETLLLSNLQHFHIV
+559 QDTLLLRNLNHFRAE

-603 YVYNRLT
+603 YAYNRLI

-620 QFGLPLESFH
+620 QFGLSLEAFH
-630 RQNVTR
+630 RQNADR

-665 SEIPTEWNRALTRWS
+665 SEIPPEWGTALERWS
-680 RLNADKKSA
+680 RINADKKSG
-689 VDGEPAPDCN
+689 VDGELAPDRN
-699 DEYLLYQ
+699 DEYLFYQ
-706 TLVGA
+706 TLIGA

-717 TAEEFADFRERIGAY
+717 TAKEFADFRERMAAY
-732 MQKAIKEA
+732 VQKAIKEA

-759 FVKEVLVANPE
+759 FVKEVLVADPKNS
-770 NNFSSDFVQF
+770 FLSDFMCF
-780 HRRVAYP
+780 HRRVAYA
-787 GMLNSLAQT
+787 GMLNSVAQT
-796 ILKIASPGVPDFYQG
+796 LLKIASPGAPDFYQG

-829 FSERIKLLEDLKQ
+829 FGKRMKLLEELKR
-842 REKANRSSL
+842 REKEDRPSL
-851 ILDLLTRW
+851 IQNLLTQW

-872 LSFRRSHRS
+872 LGFRRSHRS
-881 LFEEGNYIP
+881 LFEAGNYIP
-890 IHAFGETREHI
+890 IDAFDGTRDHI
-901 CSFARQKDQ
+901 CAFVRRKGK

-916 VPRLVTKLLRGERP
+916 VPRLITKLLRGERP

-938 ASALEVPED
+938 SSALVLPED
-947 APESWLN
+947 APECWLN
-954 ILTGERLKV
+954 ILTGEELKV
-963 IRSDQRKLL
+963 IPSEQRKLL
-972 PLASALQSFP
+972 PLASVLQSFP
-982 LALLAPSE
+982 LALLTPSKSETSDP